1 MKLSAIFILSPNKIS
16 LTREDVDETPCGNPD
31 KSGDNLT
38 GGNNCLTRKEVDM
51 NSEANVSLDEVTLQS
66 KVMDDDQSLINI
78 EDTADTNIPA
88 STDKISNEHSS
99 ENEKVRNYSVDCKI
113 DTLEEAS
120 QLIGDCPVT
129 PVLKP
134 LSETEHSEQEV
145 KYQSETTT
153 CLENANCV
161 SLSDVTEGHHYSDTL
176 EQNVTE
182 QRDPCDTR
190 DMPGEG
196 QISENESRQ
205 NVPLLEIECME
216 ENKTMETINLEDNH
230 QENSQNEVTSQTQ
243 ITISETGHEKE
254 GDIINKLVPDDDNE
268 KLDESKTFD
277 MNSKSDSSFMF
288 KRPEEKIPD
297 IFSIQDDDK
306 QEIESVKKESE
317 LIEVNNDE
325 VTP

>member
-1 MKLSAIFILSPNKIS
+1 
-16 LTREDVDETPCGNPD
+16 
-31 KSGDNLT
+31 
-38 GGNNCLTRKEVDM
+38 M
-51 NSEANVSLDEVTLQS
+51 NSEANVSHDEVTLQS

-88 STDKISNEHSS
+88 STAKISNDHSS
-99 ENEKVRNYSVDCKI
+99 ENGKVRNYSVDCKI
-113 DTLEEAS
+113 DTSEEAS
-120 QLIGDCPVT
+120 QVIGDCPVT
-129 PVLKP
+129 PDLKP

-161 SLSDVTEGHHYSDTL
+161 SLADVTEGHHYSDTS

-182 QRDPCDTR
+182 QRDTR
-190 DMPGEG
+190 DTCDMPEEG

-205 NVPLLEIECME
+205 NVPLLKIECME
-216 ENKTMETINLEDNH
+216 ENKTMETMNLEDKY
-230 QENSQNEVTSQTQ
+230 QENSQNEVTTRTQ
-243 ITISETGHEKE
+243 SAISETGHERE
-254 GDIINKLVPDDDNE
+254 GDIINELVPDDDNE
-268 KLDESKTFD
+268 KLNESKTFD

-288 KRPEEKIPD
+288 ERREEKIPD

-306 QEIESVKKESE
+306 QEVESVKKETK

>member
-1 MKLSAIFILSPNKIS
+1 
-16 LTREDVDETPCGNPD
+16 
-31 KSGDNLT
+31 
-38 GGNNCLTRKEVDM
+38 M

-129 PVLKP
+129 PDLKP

-182 QRDPCDTR
+182 QRDTRDTR
-190 DMPGEG
+190 DKPEEG

-205 NVPLLEIECME
+205 NVPLLEIECEE
-216 ENKTMETINLEDNH
+216 ENKTMETINLGDNY
-230 QENSQNEVTSQTQ
+230 QENSQNEVTTQ

-288 KRPEEKIPD
+288 ERREEKILD

-306 QEIESVKKESE
+306 QELESVKKETE